1 VVPFQIPKVG
11 FIDEGD
17 SAQVGQDR
25 GVDILGH
32 YLEVVEVNILI
43 PRENL
48 IDIASSALLREIES
62 IDLGIDE
69 DAGSEIV
76 RIVQER
82 IMLEGF
88 CTGLKAEIS
97 LRSSTGPLCA
107 FANRN
112 VF

>member
-1 VVPFQIPKVG
+1 V
-11 FIDEGD
+11 
-17 SAQVGQDR
+17 QVGQYR

-32 YLEVVEVNILI
+32 YLEVVEVSILI
-43 PRENL
+43 SRENL
-48 IDIASSALLREIES
+48 TELASALLGEVES
-62 IDLGIDE
+62 INLGIDE

-88 CTGLKAEIS
+88 CTGLKAEVS
-97 LRSSTGPLCA
+97 LRSSAGPLCA

-112 VF
+112 AF

>member
-1 VVPFQIPKVG
+1 
-11 FIDEGD
+11 
-17 SAQVGQDR
+17 
-25 GVDILGH
+25 VDILGH
-32 YLEVVEVNILI
+32 YLEVVEVSILT

-48 IDIASSALLREIES
+48 IEIASALLREVES

-69 DAGSEIV
+69 DAAPAGSEIV

-88 CTGLKAEIS
+88 CTGLKAEVS

-112 VF
+112 AF